1 MTARQLRNGLQRG
14 LLLTAVL
21 FVGVLQ
27 TEAQETPRG
36 KGMTEANQEYLVL
49 DDMEDV
55 SDWYNGSPDE
65 TKLSASD
72 KHVKE
77 GKSAL
82 LFANVVDHTK
92 GEKSYPVGWPRTGKY
107 LSKVKMTDWSAY
119 DSFECWIYVET
130 NRDTLPNVPIG
141 LGFRNT
147 GNKQG
152 SGFSL
157 KEVVKDGWAKISIP
171 MTKIADPKDIQSI
184 QFHIAEANYKHGDRV
199 DFYIDQMRLVRYAEP
214 AISQLAVDRK
224 VLYSGDRNLT
234 TFYRLV
240 GYKGIAEVTVEFEV
254 GREAAAAA
262 KATAQAQANSP
273 QELALSLTGNLSPG
287 PYWARL
293 SLRDKAGNLLDR
305 KQVEFR
311 VIAGPF

>member
-1 MTARQLRNGLQRG
+1 MTARQLRDGLQRG
-14 LLLTAVL
+14 LVLTAVL
-21 FVGVLQ
+21 LFGVLDAA
-27 TEAQETPRG
+27 AQETPCG

-55 SDWYNGSPDE
+55 SDWFNGSPDE

-92 GEKSYPVGWPRTGKY
+92 GEKNYPIGWPRTGKY
-107 LSKVKMTDWSAY
+107 LNKVKMTDWSAY

-130 NRDTLPNVPIG
+130 SRDALPSVPIG
-141 LGFRNT
+141 LGFRHT
-147 GNKQG
+147 GHKQG
-152 SGFSL
+152 SSFSL
-157 KEVVKDGWAKISIP
+157 KEVVKDGWTKISIP
-171 MTKIADPKDIQSI
+171 LTKLTDPKDVQSI

-224 VLYSGDRNLT
+224 ILYSGDRNLAALC
-234 TFYRLV
+234 RLV
-240 GYKGIAEVTVEFEV
+240 GYKGIADVTVEFEV
-254 GREAAAAA
+254 GRESTAAA
-262 KATAQAQANSP
+262 KAAAQAQANCP
-273 QELALSLTGNLSPG
+273 LELPLNLTRDLSPG

-293 SLRDKAGNLLDR
+293 SLRDKAGRLLDR

-311 VIAGPF
+311 VIPGPF